1 MCVIWIHRPI
11 INLVSYEY
19 GCHCF
24 PALFITHYL
33 LKPTGQRFLFQ
44 ADDHSSLEIPCLL
57 VQSKTETPVRPMTE
71 RYFSLSHPFS
81 LMNFVHVGI
90 LFQKEKKATPINT
103 SFGMNKMVQL
113 DIYIIYIL
121 GVTVTRYRDH
131 VADIVFI
138 TISLWNYIEV
148 QSSSKGC

>member
-1 MCVIWIHRPI
+1 MLEIWSLLCRQWNYPNEELHNWFGLWFIDYIPCSKGLVERYVYFMCVIWIHRPI
-11 INLVSYEY
+11 ISLVSYEY

-24 PALFITHYL
+24 PALFITHCL

-57 VQSKTETPVRPMTE
+57 VQSKTETPVRPMIE

-90 LFQKEKKATPINT
+90 LF
-103 SFGMNKMVQL
+103 
-113 DIYIIYIL
+113 
-121 GVTVTRYRDH
+121 
-131 VADIVFI
+131 
-138 TISLWNYIEV
+138 
-148 QSSSKGC
+148 